1 MNNSEEKVG
10 SIRKNAGKMLISL
23 QILFLT
29 SDIRFLKNAIV
40 VGETTYNCMYLSRT
54 I

>member
-1 MNNSEEKVG
+1 
-10 SIRKNAGKMLISL
+10 MLISL

-29 SDIRFLKNAIV
+29 SDIRFLENAIV

-54 I
+54 IWGFHFTLQYTLGTP